1 MIEGIT
7 ILSQTE
13 MTEPSVTAFVVT
25 FLIFIVLSVTVTI
38 ATDEGLAGISVLLL
52 GLLISGMVSNAWSE
66 PNGKIEYKVLFDDSV
81 SISQVLEKYE
91 IVNQEGLI
99 YTIIERENEND

>member
-1 MIEGIT
+1 MIDGIT

-13 MTEPSVTAFVVT
+13 MTEPSMTAFVVT
-25 FLIFIVLSVTVTI
+25 ILIFIVLSVTATI
-38 ATDEGLAGISVLLL
+38 DTGEGLTGISVLLL
-52 GLLISGMVSNAWSE
+52 GLLISCMASNAWSE
-66 PNGKIEYKVLFDDSV
+66 PNGKIEYKVFFYDSV